1 MKKFFLVIL
10 LTILV
15 LTGKMVKTC
24 TELPAAPEYMPLTS
38 SSESMVSNLGVMKD
52 GISLE
57 LRDIDVKDAL
67 KFLATKAGMNIV
79 PTSQVSGRVTLM
91 IKDAP
96 VEDVFEILIRS
107 NKLAY
112 EKVGTIYSVMT
123 EAEYIARYG
132 HNFDDVRQVKIFHL
146 NYAIPDQ
153 AFDVINSMKSEIGKV
168 LVNVDSGTIM
178 VLDTPEKIKEAG
190 QTIEALERKSSI
202 KVFNLS
208 YARAKDIETQLK
220 AQLDIKRLGQVRA
233 DKRTNQVIVQTL
245 PERMKDVEKIIA
257 SLDQKTREV
266 LIDARIIQIKLT
278 DNLSAGVEWEGLF
291 DLNSKSG
298 ELTYV
303 GSYPFSSIGKANEDW
318 QTRSQFLENNTGG
331 NVGAY
336 PFSGT
341 VQDSNYSAGNKTVG
355 SGEMHVGVVGKQD
368 YDVLIKYLKTLG
380 KVKILSNPK
389 LAVTNNQEARIH
401 VGERQAYITTTT
413 TAGQMT
419 TTVSEKVTYMDIGLQ
434 LFITPTINDKGYVT
448 LKIKPELSS
457 VVGTLI
463 TAQNNAIPIVD
474 TSTAETTVMVK
485 DGSTIAIGGLSREEE
500 THSSNRVPFLSQIPL
515 MGMLFKSDTKG
526 SSRTELLIMVTAHLI
541 SGDELTTGHDP
552 DVGYSKDTKYK
563 DYNPIT
569 DESDLS
575 VHEQTHKAKE
585 KGYQVYPKY
594 KAKQEYKPK
603 VKPLKDE

>member
-1 MKKFFLVIL
+1 MKKLFLVIL

-15 LTGKMVKTC
+15 LTCKMVKTS

-38 SSESMVSNLGVMKD
+38 STEGMVSNLGLAKE

-79 PTSQVSGRVTLM
+79 PTNQVSGRVTLM

-153 AFDVINSMKSEIGKV
+153 AFNVIDAMKSEIGKV

-178 VLDTPEKIKEAG
+178 VLDTPEKIKEAS

-245 PERMKDVEKIIA
+245 PERMPDVEKIIA
-257 SLDQKTREV
+257 SLDHKTKEV
-266 LIDARIIQIKLT
+266 LIDARIIQIKLK
-278 DNLSAGVEWEGLF
+278 DDLSAGVEWEGLF
-291 DLNSKSG
+291 DLNSKPG
-298 ELTYV
+298 ELSYL
-303 GSYPFSSIGKANEDW
+303 GSYPFSSIGKANDDW
-318 QTRSQFLENNTGG
+318 RSRVDTFND
-331 NVGAY
+331 VGHAGSY
-336 PFSGT
+336 PFSKT
-341 VQDSNYSAGNKTVG
+341 VHDANYSAGQKTVG
-355 SGEMHVGVVGKQD
+355 PGQMHIGVVGKQD

-380 KVKILSNPK
+380 KVRILSNPK

-419 TTVSEKVTYMDIGLQ
+419 TTVAEKVTYMDIGLQ
-434 LFITPTINDKGYVT
+434 LFITPTINDEGYVT

-463 TAQNNAIPIVD
+463 TAQNNPIPIVD

-485 DGSTIAIGGLSREEE
+485 DGSTIAIGGLSKEEK
-500 THSSNRVPFLSQIPL
+500 THTSSRVPFLSQIPF
-515 MGMLFKSDTKG
+515 MGVLFKSDTKG

-541 SGDELTTGHDP
+541 SGDELTTGYDP
-552 DVGYSKDTKYK
+552 DLGYSEDTKYK
-563 DYNPIT
+563 DYNSMT

-585 KGYQVYPKY
+585 KGYQVYPEH
-594 KAKQEYKPK
+594 KAKQEYEPK